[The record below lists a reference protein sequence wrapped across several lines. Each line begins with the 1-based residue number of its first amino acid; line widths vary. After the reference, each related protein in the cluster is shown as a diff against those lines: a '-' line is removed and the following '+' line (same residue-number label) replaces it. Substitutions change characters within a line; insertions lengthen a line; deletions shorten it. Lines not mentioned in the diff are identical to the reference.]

1 MSNAT
6 RQKPSDIISG
16 GLPVKITGI
25 VFWGMVL
32 VGLLIA
38 FIMLEG
44 KEHELAASNDDYAML
59 LGQELV
65 EHISKHHASE
75 PSSKEVYSDLQHV
88 AERLQ
93 SILHFEAIELSNE
106 GDTLLVGKKEL
117 GQTAVIRV
125 LSIASAQNATAP
137 SLIRMTVFFP
147 NLEKTAADYR
157 KQILISIGLM
167 VVAFGLILQR
177 ILQRLLSQPFFSM
190 VTSAKQFADG
200 DIATRFDETRGDE
213 FGFLAKFINRALDS
227 IVKQQAELRDALVR
241 TTQSEVALSSEKER
255 AEVTLQSITDAV
267 ITTNATG
274 EVQYLNPVAER
285 LTGWKNAEAHGLP
298 LETVI
303 RLVHENSLEPMPN
316 PVHECLKINDVS
328 TLGAHTAL
336 LQRDGPSL
344 SIEASA
350 APMRNKQ
357 GEIIGAVMACQDV
370 SQARK
375 LALQLTYQASHDAL
389 TGLYNRLKFEE
400 HLNLLL
406 ANTEEHSQHALLYL
420 DLDQFKIVN
429 DTCGHMA
436 GDELLRQLATE
447 LKNCIRQ
454 GDTLARLGGD
464 EFGVLLDNCNLER
477 ATEIA
482 DKIRR
487 EVKEFR
493 FAWHDKTFEIGA
505 SIGVVG
511 ITADN
516 LNAANIL
523 SAADLACYAAKDL
536 GRNRVHIYQPNDTE
550 LLQRHGEMHWTTLIA
565 EALEQNRFVL
575 YAQPINRISGLGQ
588 DEQHW
593 EILLRIK
600 DKNGVIIPP
609 NSFVPAAERYNKMLN
624 IDRWVIR
631 NVFTAIAGGCFFTAP
646 GGERIISIN
655 LSGASLGDE
664 SMLDYICTASNE
676 LDISLNEICF
686 EITETVAISNL
697 TKATHF
703 IHELKAKGC
712 RFSLDDFGSGLSSF
726 GYLKNLPVDYIKID
740 GGFVKDMVTD
750 PIDRAMVEA
759 INQIGHV
766 MKIQTIAEWV
776 ENEETL
782 TLLRQIGVNF
792 AQGFHTGQPIPVYA
806 PT

>member
-1 MSNAT
+1 MSDAP
-6 RQKPSDIISG
+6 RQKADDIISG

-38 FIMLEG
+38 FIILENKERELAGQNAANATLLG
-44 KEHELAASNDDYAML
+44 KELVDHLSEESSPIPGPINLEKELLHVVKML
-59 LGQELV
+59 Q
-65 EHISKHHASE
+65 
-75 PSSKEVYSDLQHV
+75 PSM
-88 AERLQ
+88 
-93 SILHFEAIELSNE
+93 HFEAIEITGQSN
-106 GDTLLVGKKEL
+106 TLFFGSKHP
-117 GQTAVIRV
+117 GQETITRALQVV
-125 LSIASAQNATAP
+125 SVQGHAP
-137 SLIRMTVFFP
+137 FTLHMTVFFP
-147 NLEKTAADYR
+147 STKKIAADYR
-157 KQILISIGLM
+157 KQVLISIGLM

-177 ILQRLLSQPFFSM
+177 ILHRLLSQPFFGM
-190 VTSAKQFADG
+190 VTSAKKFADG
-200 DIATRFDETRGDE
+200 DTASRFDETRRDE

-227 IVKQQAELRDALVR
+227 IVQQQRALREALAR
-241 TTQSEVALSSEKER
+241 ATQSEAALFSEKER

-267 ITTNATG
+267 ITTDASG
-274 EVQYLNPVAER
+274 KVQYLNPVAER
-285 LTGWKNAEAHGLP
+285 LTGWRNTDAHGLP

-303 RLVHENSLEPMPN
+303 RIVHEHSLEAVPN
-316 PVHECLKINDVS
+316 PVNECLKISGVS
-328 TLGAHTAL
+328 SLAAQSSL
-336 LQRDGPSL
+336 LQRDGHSV

-350 APMRNKQ
+350 APMRNDQ
-357 GEIIGAVMACQDV
+357 GKVIGAVMVCQDV

-375 LALQLTYQASHDAL
+375 FSLQLSYQASHDAL

-400 HLNLLL
+400 HLNQLL
-406 ANTEEHSQHALLYL
+406 ASTDKDDQHALLYL

-447 LKNCIRQ
+447 LQDCIRR
-454 GDTLARLGGD
+454 GDLLARLGGD
-464 EFGVLLDNCNLER
+464 EFGVLLENCDLDR
-477 ATEIA
+477 ASGIA
-482 DKIRR
+482 DKMRQ
-487 EVKEFR
+487 EVQEFR
-493 FAWHDKTFEIGA
+493 FAWHDKIFEIGV

-523 SAADLACYAAKDL
+523 SAADLACYAAKDM
-536 GRNRVHIYQPNDTE
+536 GRNRVHIYQPTDND
-550 LLQRHGEMHWTTLIA
+550 LLQRHGEMHWANLITQ
-565 EALEQNRFVL
+565 ALEQDRFTL
-575 YAQPINRISGLGQ
+575 FHQPINSILG
-588 DEQHW
+588 DGEEITHW
-593 EILLRIK
+593 EILVRMIDEEGK
-600 DKNGVIIPP
+600 IIPP
-609 NSFVPAAERYNKMLN
+609 DSFIPAAERYNKMHS

-631 NVFTAIAGGCFFTAP
+631 KTFSAIIDGCFTAP
-646 GGERIISIN
+646 KESKRVIAIN

-664 SMLDYICTASNE
+664 SMLDYIRATSKE
-676 LDISLNEICF
+676 FGISLNEICF

-703 IHELKAKGC
+703 INELRALGC

-740 GGFVKDMVTD
+740 GSFVKDMATD

-766 MKIQTIAEWV
+766 MQIQTIAEWV

-782 TLLRQIGVNF
+782 TLLKQIGVNF
-792 AQGFHTGQPIPVYA
+792 VQGYHIGKPA
-806 PT
+806 PLRKLP

>member
-1 MSNAT
+1 MSFASK
-6 RQKPSDIISG
+6 QKPTDIISG

-38 FIMLEG
+38 FIMLES
-44 KEHELAASNDDYAML
+44 KERELAAQNAASASL
-59 LGQELV
+59 IGRELV
-65 EHISKHHASE
+65 EHIREDHSPISPLKNLHN
-75 PSSKEVYSDLQHV
+75 DL
-88 AERLQ
+88 LQ
-93 SILHFEAIELSNE
+93 VFNMLQPNLHFEAIELASQS
-106 GDTLLVGKKEL
+106 DTLFL
-117 GQTAVIRV
+117 GSKNLAQDVIT
-125 LSIASAQNATAP
+125 LTLQIASVQGEAP
-137 SLIRMTVFFP
+137 ASLQMTVFFP
-147 NLEKTAADYR
+147 DLKKTAADYR
-157 KQILISIGLM
+157 KKILISIGLI

-177 ILQRLLSQPFFSM
+177 ILQRLLSKPFFSM
-190 VTSAKQFADG
+190 LASAEKFADG
-200 DIATRFDETRGDE
+200 DIAARFDETRSDE

-227 IVKQQAELRDALVR
+227 SVEQQEELRDALVR
-241 TTQSEVALSSEKER
+241 TTQSEVALSREKER
-255 AEVTLQSITDAV
+255 AEVTLQSIADAV
-267 ITTNATG
+267 ITTNASG

-285 LTGWKNAEAHGLP
+285 LTGWKNADAHGLP

-303 RLVHENSLEPMPN
+303 HIVHENSLEVMPN
-316 PVHECLKINDVS
+316 PVHECLKTNAVS
-328 TLGAHTAL
+328 TMSAHTAL
-336 LQRDGPSL
+336 LQRDGLSL

-357 GEIIGAVMACQDV
+357 GEIIGAVMVCQDV

-400 HLNLLL
+400 HLNQLL

-436 GDELLRQLATE
+436 GDELLRQLAGE

-454 GDTLARLGGD
+454 GDILARLGGD
-464 EFGVLLDNCNLER
+464 EFGVLLENCNLER

-482 DKIRR
+482 DKIRLK
-487 EVKEFR
+487 VKEFR

-505 SIGVVG
+505 SIGVAG

-516 LNAANIL
+516 LNAANIM
-523 SAADLACYAAKDL
+523 SAADLACYAAKDM
-536 GRNRVHIYQPNDTE
+536 GRNRVHIYQPTDTE
-550 LLQRHGEMHWTTLIA
+550 LLQRHGEMHWTTQITQ
-565 EALEQNRFVL
+565 ALEEDRFVL
-575 YAQPINRISGLGQ
+575 YAQPIREISDAGRNS
-588 DEQHW
+588 QHW

-600 DKNGVIIPP
+600 NKDGGIIPP
-609 NSFVPAAERYNKMLN
+609 NAFIPAAERYNKMLS
-624 IDRWVIR
+624 IDRWVVR
-631 NVFTAIAGGCFFTAP
+631 NVFSAIAEGGFFTAP
-646 GGERIISIN
+646 GSARVIAIN

-664 SMLDYICTASNE
+664 SMLDYICTTSKE
-676 LDISLNEICF
+676 LGISLNEICF

-703 IHELKAKGC
+703 INELKTRGC

-766 MKIQTIAEWV
+766 MQIQTIAEWV

-792 AQGFHTGQPIPVYA
+792 AQGYHTGKPV
-806 PT
+806 PLWEMT